1 MYLRKDGELVTLEV
15 AAVLRFGIEPK
26 GITAVRR
33 AFRVVSDQG
42 VFALKESRQSE
53 ADILFIHA
61 AKEYLYKQGIKNID
75 RYVLD
80 PEERP
85 YIEIEGRFFV
95 MSPWVESRE
104 ALYDSTADVTA
115 AAAQLA
121 ELHQRAQ
128 GFEPPPVSRRILW
141 GLWPDLWKRRLE
153 MLQEYRQKA
162 EEEDSPSRFAR
173 RFLRHIDQYEEQ
185 GREALELLSH
195 SDYEEVCSRYR
206 ETRSICHH
214 DYSERNVLFTPEG
227 GIHLVDFDYCICD
240 LPIHDLVNF
249 LRRVAKFTDYD
260 ANVVCLALTAYLE
273 RNPLPLEELQLFVPL
288 WLWPQKFW
296 DVAHQYY
303 GETRTRPRKKY
314 ADRLRRRCR
323 TRKQERELL
332 EQVTRA
338 FKLD

>member
-1 MYLRKDGELVTLEV
+1 MSVEV
-15 AAVLRFGIEPK
+15 AAALRFGIEPK

-33 AFRVVSDQG
+33 AFKVVSDQG
-42 VFALKESRQSE
+42 IFALKESRQKE

-61 AKEYLYKQGIKNID
+61 AKEHLYGQGLKNLD
-75 RYVLD
+75 RYILD
-80 PEERP
+80 AEERP
-85 YIEIEGRFFV
+85 YVEIEGRFFV

-104 ALYDSTADVTA
+104 ASYSSTADVTA

-121 ELHQRAQ
+121 ELHQRAR
-128 GFEPPPVSRRILW
+128 GFEPPSVSARILW
-141 GLWPDLWKRRLE
+141 GSWPDLWKERLGLLEKYRR
-153 MLQEYRQKA
+153 MA
-162 EEEDSPSRFAR
+162 EEEASSSPFAR
-173 RFLRHIDQYEEQ
+173 RFLRYIDRYQEQ
-185 GREALELLSH
+185 GREALELLYNT
-195 SDYEEVCSRYR
+195 DYEQVCSRYR
-206 ETRSICHH
+206 EAGSLCHH

-249 LRRVAKFTDYD
+249 LRRVAKFTEYD
-260 ANVVCLALTAYLE
+260 EDIVCLALSAYLE
-273 RNPLPLEELQLFVPL
+273 RNPLPLGELQLFIPL

-296 DVAHQYY
+296 EVAHQYY

-323 TRKQERELL
+323 TRKQERQLL
-332 EQVTRA
+332 EQVIKT

>member
-1 MYLRKDGELVTLEV
+1 MTVE
-15 AAVLRFGIEPK
+15 AAAALGFGVEPEEM
-26 GITAVRR
+26 TAIRR
-33 AFRVVSDQG
+33 AFRVVSHRG

-61 AKEYLYKQGIKNID
+61 AKEHLYEQGMENID
-75 RYVLD
+75 RYVLG

-85 YIEIEGRFFV
+85 YVEIEGRFFV

-104 ALYDSTADVTA
+104 AQYDSTADVTA

-121 ELHQRAQ
+121 ELHQKAQ
-128 GFEPPPVSRRILW
+128 GFVPPPAGGRILW
-141 GLWPDLWKRRLE
+141 GSWPDLWQKRLE
-153 MLQEYRQKA
+153 LLDQYRKMA
-162 EEEDSPSRFAR
+162 EEEDSSSRFAR
-173 RFLRHIDQYEEQ
+173 RFLRHIDRYQEQ
-185 GREALELLSH
+185 GLDALELLAQT
-195 SDYEEVCSRYR
+195 DYEEVCSRYQDAG
-206 ETRSICHH
+206 SICHH

-260 ANVVCLALTAYLE
+260 EDVICLALRAYLE
-273 RNPLPLEELQLFVPL
+273 RNPLPPEELQLFAPL

-296 DVAHQYY
+296 ETAHQYY
-303 GETRTRPRKKY
+303 GEARRRPRKTY

-323 TRKQERELL
+323 TRKQERHLL
-332 EQVTRA
+332 KQVAKT
-338 FKLD
+338 FKLG